1 LLTGWTGEHAIRE
14 VVPRTAI
21 VNLDTRISVFGVNM
35 TDTQEMVLRVRA
47 APQSFT
53 TDAFAYT
60 RGG

>member
-1 LLTGWTGEHAIRE
+1 M
-14 VVPRTAI
+14 VPRTAI